1 MSCSFSNRL
10 FHRQGSRQPRCGAMC
25 RGGAALVA
33 GALLLSSFLLAAQ
46 NGSRPTEETGP
57 GEYRIRVNSDLVL
70 VSVTARDKRGN
81 LVRDLK
87 ESDFTVLED
96 GKPQHLRSFDV
107 EDVAQFAQGG
117 PAQTEVQGA
126 PQAQASV
133 RLNDPGKAASARDR
147 RLIVMMFDLINME
160 PDQLNRATRSAQ
172 DFVNKQMTGADLVAV
187 VSLSNSMQVNQ
198 DFTSDHELLLNA
210 LRRLQ
215 GVEGEG
221 LETGTTGTAEGQPDQ
236 GQAYTVDDTEYNIF
250 NTDRRLQAIASL
262 AKALQGIDQKKSVL
276 YFCSGM
282 DRDTG
287 NENQSQL
294 RAAINVAVK
303 ANVSI
308 YPVDSRGL
316 EAIVPGGSAQ
326 SASLRGQAG
335 YSGQAILSA
344 YDSNFQ
350 TQETLVT
357 LASDTG
363 GKAFLDS
370 NDFSKAFARVQA
382 DTETYY
388 VLGYRSSN
396 PATDGRYRKI
406 TVRVNRP
413 GLRLEYRRG
422 YFGPRDFRHFS
433 REDRDRQM
441 EEEMNSELPNT
452 DLPVYLS
459 TQFFRPESENYF
471 VLVSTVV
478 PGSAIP
484 AGSGDRASLDVL
496 GVIRDQQ
503 SKVPVGNIQQTVKL
517 VIPPQQTRERLPGTP
532 ENATGGRSKNA
543 QYNSGFLLPSGKYHL
558 KFVVRENQNGKLG
571 SFETD
576 FTVPD
581 LRKAPLKMSS
591 VVVASQRVA
600 SPQKKSQNPLVH
612 DGSELIPNIAHVF
625 ASSQPMLFY
634 YEVYEPAKAAKG
646 ESKDAIHV
654 LTSLQ
659 FFRGKVKVYE
669 TAVVEA
675 ADLNRPERRAAAFAL
690 EVPASQL
697 QPGWYTCQVNVID
710 DAGGQFAF
718 PRLPVL
724 VRAASTAPAAAEVKN

>member
-1 MSCSFSNRL
+1 MHSL
-10 FHRQGSRQPRCGAMC
+10 FGKYVYARKHSWRFPGQHSGV
-25 RGGAALVA
+25 ALVMA
-33 GALLLSSFLLAAQ
+33 ALLLSSFLLPAQ
-46 NGSRPTEETGP
+46 DSRPVETTGDS
-57 GEYRIRVNSDLVL
+57 EYRIRVNTDLVL
-70 VSVTARDKRGN
+70 VSVS
-81 LVRDLK
+81 VRDNHSNPVRGLK
-87 ESDFTVLED
+87 ESDFSVFED
-96 GKPQHLRSFDV
+96 GKPQRLRSFDV
-107 EDVAQFAQGG
+107 EDVQQFAQGG
-117 PAQTEVQGA
+117 PEQVETQGA
-126 PQAQASV
+126 PPVSV
-133 RLNDPGKAASARDR
+133 LPPAPGAKPVTVRDR
-147 RLIVMMFDLINME
+147 RLIVLMFDFINMQ
-160 PDQLNRATRSAQ
+160 PDELNRAARSAEN
-172 DFVNKQMTGADLVAV
+172 FVNKQMTSADLVAIV
-187 VSLSNSMQVNQ
+187 TLSNSLEMAQ
-198 DFTSDHELLLNA
+198 DFTSDHNLLLQA
-210 LRRLQ
+210 LRRMQ
-215 GVEGEG
+215 GIEGQG

-236 GQAYTVDDTEYNIF
+236 GQAYTEDDTEYNIF

-262 AKALQGIDQKKSVL
+262 AKAMSGIDQKKSVL
-276 YFCSGM
+276 YFSSGM

-335 YSGQAILSA
+335 YSGKAVLSA

-357 LASDTG
+357 LAADTG

-370 NDFSKAFARVQA
+370 NDFSKAFSKVQA
-382 DTETYY
+382 DSETYY

-396 PATDGRYRKI
+396 PSTDGRYRRI
-406 TVRVNRP
+406 TVKVTHP
-413 GLRLEYRRG
+413 DVKLEYRRG
-422 YFGPRDFRHFS
+422 YYGPRDFRHFT

-441 EEEMNSELPNT
+441 QEEMNSELPNT

-459 TQFFRPESENYF
+459 TQFFRTESDRYY

-484 AGSGDRASLDVL
+484 AGSSRASLDVL
-496 GVIRDQQ
+496 GMIRDAKTKFPLGNVQQ
-503 SKVPVGNIQQTVKL
+503 AITL
-517 VIPPQQTRERLPGTP
+517 VM
-532 ENATGGRSKNA
+532 ENAASGRRKNV
-543 QYNSGFLLPSGKYHL
+543 QYSSGFLLPSGTYHL

-576 FTVPD
+576 FAVPD
-581 LRKAPLKMSS
+581 LSKAPLKMSS
-591 VVVASQRVA
+591 VVLASQRVV
-600 SPQKKSQNPLVH
+600 SPHKKSPNPLVYE
-612 DGSELIPNIAHVF
+612 DSEIIPNIAHVF
-625 ASSQPMLFY
+625 APNQPMLFY
-634 YEVYEPAKAAKG
+634 YEVYDPAKANQAKG
-646 ESKDAIHV
+646 DAKSSIHL

-669 TAVVEA
+669 TPVVEA
-675 ADLNRPERRAAAFAL
+675 AELNRPERRAAAFSL
-690 EVPASQL
+690 EVPAAQL

-718 PRLPVL
+718 PRMPLL
-724 VRAASTAPAAAEVKN
+724 VRAAAPAATAAVADKPN

>member
-1 MSCSFSNRL
+1 MISFFQNHV
-10 FHRQGSRQPRCGAMC
+10 FPHKVSRRIAAQRTV
-25 RGGAALVA
+25 AALVIA
-33 GALLLSSFLLAAQ
+33 ALLLSSFPLSAQ
-46 NGSRPTEETGP
+46 NGASNEKRPVEDTG
-57 GEYRIRVNSDLVL
+57 GEYRIRVNADLVL
-70 VSVTARDKRGN
+70 VSVTVHDKRGN

-87 ESDFTVLED
+87 PSDFTVLED
-96 GKPQHLRSFDV
+96 GKPQRIRSFDV
-107 EDVAQFAQGG
+107 EDVEHFAQGG
-117 PAQTEVQGA
+117 PAQVEGQGA
-126 PQAQASV
+126 PQAQPSA
-133 RLNDPGKAASARDR
+133 RANNGGQAGSARDR
-147 RLIVMMFDLINME
+147 RLIVLFFDLTNME
-160 PDQLNRATRSAQ
+160 PDQLNRATSSAEN
-172 DFVNKQMTGADLVAV
+172 FVNKQMSGADLVAV
-187 VSLSNSMQVNQ
+187 VSLANSMQVDQ
-198 DFTSDHELLLNA
+198 DFTSDHELLLRA
-210 LRRLQ
+210 LRRMQ
-215 GVEGEG
+215 GVEGQG
-221 LETGTTGTAEGQPDQ
+221 LQEGTTGTAEGQPDE

-262 AKALQGIDQKKSVL
+262 AKSMAGIDQKKAVL
-276 YFCSGM
+276 YFSSGM

-326 SASLRGQAG
+326 SASLRGKTG

-370 NDFSKAFARVQA
+370 NDFSKAFTKVQA
-382 DTETYY
+382 DTESYY
-388 VLGYRSSN
+388 VLGYRSTN
-396 PATDGRYRKI
+396 TAMDGRYRKI
-406 TVRVNRP
+406 MVKVNRP
-413 GLRLEYRRG
+413 DLRLEHRRG
-422 YFGPRDFRHFS
+422 YYGPRDFRHFT
-433 REDRDRQM
+433 REDREQQM
-441 EEEMNSELPNT
+441 QEEMNSELPNT

-459 TQFFRPESENYF
+459 TQFFRTESENYF

-484 AGSGDRASLDVL
+484 AGTGDRASLDVL
-496 GVIRDQQ
+496 GMIRDAQT
-503 SKVPVGNIQQTVKL
+503 KFPVGNIQQNVKL
-517 VIPPQQTRERLPGTP
+517 VM
-532 ENATGGRSKNA
+532 ENAAVGRRKNA
-543 QYNSGFLLPSGKYHL
+543 QYSSGFLLPAGRYHL

-576 FTVPD
+576 FTIPD
-581 LRKAPLKMSS
+581 LRKASLKMSS

-600 SPQKKSQNPLVH
+600 SSQKKSQNPLVH
-612 DGSELIPNIAHVF
+612 EGAELVPNIAHVF
-625 ASSQPMLFY
+625 APNQPMLFY
-634 YEVYEPAKAAKG
+634 YEVYDPAKAAKG
-646 ESKDAIHV
+646 ETKDSVHV

-669 TAVVEA
+669 TPVVEA
-675 ADLNRPERRAAAFAL
+675 ADLNRPERRAAAFSL

-697 QPGWYTCQVNVID
+697 QPGWYTCQVNAID

-724 VRAASTAPAAAEVKN
+724 VRAAAAAPVAAPAEKAN